1 MNEVTVLFLEITK
14 YLIPALIVFV
24 ITYYQFKIF
33 FDTEYQKRMIDL
45 KSEQGKTMQPLRL
58 QAYERCVLLM
68 ERMSPESLVIRTHK
82 PGISASQLKMELIA
96 AINSEFNHNLS
107 QQLYVSAQA
116 WQVIRVVKEEMIN
129 LINTAYSDLGP
140 NAVGLDLSKSIFEQL
155 IKIETVPTHKALTF
169 LKKEFDLIFG

>member
-1 MNEVTVLFLEITK
+1 MNEITVLFLEITK

-33 FDTEYQKRMIDL
+33 FDTEYEKRMMDL
-45 KSEQGKTMQPLRL
+45 KSEQIKTMQPLRL

-82 PGISASQLKMELIA
+82 PGISASQLKVDLIA
-96 AINSEFNHNLS
+96 AINSEYNHNLS

-129 LINTAYSDLGP
+129 LINTAYRDLGP
-140 NAVGLDLSKSIFEQL
+140 NAVGLDLSKAVFEKL
-155 IKIETVPTHKALTF
+155 MDAEMVPTHKALTF

>member
-1 MNEVTVLFLEITK
+1 MNEVIVLFLEITK

-68 ERMSPESLVIRTHK
+68 ERMSPESLVIRIHK

-107 QQLYVSAQA
+107 QQLYISAQV
-116 WQVIRVVKEEMIN
+116 WQVIRVVKEEMVN

-140 NAVGLDLSKSIFEQL
+140 NAVGLDLSKAIFEEL
-155 IKIETVPTHKALTF
+155 IKIEIIPTHKALTF